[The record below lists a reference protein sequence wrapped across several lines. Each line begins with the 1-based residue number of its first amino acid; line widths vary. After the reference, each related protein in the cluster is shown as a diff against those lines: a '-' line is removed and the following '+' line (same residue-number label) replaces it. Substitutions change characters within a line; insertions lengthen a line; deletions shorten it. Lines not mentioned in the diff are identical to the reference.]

1 MFYDP
6 AYDDNEEVDDWE
18 TDTDAINT
26 ETITSG
32 KSAVEV
38 LGTITNAAAA
48 QQVCAVP
55 VVQALSFRRRHH

>member
-48 QQVCAVP
+48 QQVRAVP